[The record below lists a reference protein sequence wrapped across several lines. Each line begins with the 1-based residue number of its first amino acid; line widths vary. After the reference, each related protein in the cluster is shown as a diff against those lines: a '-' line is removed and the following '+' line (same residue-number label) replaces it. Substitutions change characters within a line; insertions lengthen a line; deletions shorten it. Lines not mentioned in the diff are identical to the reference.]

1 MVNKSSF
8 RFLWMGQSLANC
20 GDVFYIV
27 GLITTIYEATGSA
40 TYMALV
46 PFFIT
51 TSRFIS
57 GVIAP
62 LIIDRTRLKLML
74 AYSQLGKTVIILLLA
89 CFSSIF
95 LSSDTIFLIFLFV
108 IVISFLDGWA
118 NPASNALLPKL
129 VEPNDLVKANSFLAI
144 LDQTIRLG
152 GWPVGGIL
160 VAVVGGDNVIWLTF
174 LLFVASTI
182 MMALIKDNDEDV
194 MMDKKPKKISKWD
207 TLKEGWVTIWRTP
220 PLRTISIVDFI
231 ESIANVVWVAAII
244 YVYVDQVL
252 QTSEQWWG
260 YINASFF
267 AGLMLGGILSL
278 KWSHLVNQ
286 HLVMFIVVGAF
297 LVSLTTL
304 IFGLISTPWMAL
316 VIAMLF
322 GMANQIKAVAQQTT
336 TQTSVAHRLLPK
348 VYSAKDAI
356 ISATFGVSS
365 LSLGYLTDLFGV
377 RFTFLL
383 AATLL
388 FLSAIFVVVNR
399 KDLKLNK

>member
-129 VEPNDLVKANSFLAI
+129 VEPNNLVKANSFLAI

-207 TLKEGWVTIWRTP
+207 TLKEGWVTIWQTP

-260 YINASFF
+260 YINSSFF
-267 AGLMLGGILSL
+267 AGLMIGGILSL

-286 HLVMFIVVGAF
+286 HLVIFIVVGAF

-336 TQTSVAHRLLPK
+336 IQTSVAHRLLPK

-388 FLSAIFVVVNR
+388 FSSAIFVVVNR

>member
-51 TSRFIS
+51 TSRFVS

-62 LIIDRTRLKLML
+62 LIIDRTRLKLLL
-74 AYSQLGKTVIILLLA
+74 AYSQLGKTIIILLLA
-89 CFSSIF
+89 GFSSIF
-95 LSSDTIFLIFLFV
+95 LSSNTIFLIFLFV

-129 VEPNDLVKANSFLAI
+129 MEPNDLVKANSFLAI

-160 VAVVGGDNVIWLTF
+160 VAVVGADNVIWLTF

-182 MMALIKDNDEDV
+182 MMALIKDNDDDV
-194 MMDKKPKKISKWD
+194 MMDKKQKKFSKWD
-207 TLKEGWVTIWRTP
+207 TLKEGWVTIWKTP

-231 ESIANVVWVAAII
+231 ESIANVVWIAAIM

-260 YINASFF
+260 YINSSFF
-267 AGLMLGGILSL
+267 AGLMIGGFLSL

-356 ISATFGVSS
+356 IAATFGVSS
-365 LSLGYLTDLFGV
+365 LLLGYLTDLFGV

-388 FLSAIFVVVNR
+388 FSSAIFVVMNQ
-399 KDLKLNK
+399 KDLKIKK

>member
-51 TSRFIS
+51 TSRFVS

-62 LIIDRTRLKLML
+62 LIIDRTRLKLLL
-74 AYSQLGKTVIILLLA
+74 AYSQLGKTIIILLLA
-89 CFSSIF
+89 GFSSIF
-95 LSSDTIFLIFLFV
+95 LSSNTIFLIFLFV

-129 VEPNDLVKANSFLAI
+129 MEPNDLVKANSFLAI

-160 VAVVGGDNVIWLTF
+160 VAVVGADNVIWLTF

-182 MMALIKDNDEDV
+182 MMALIKDNDDDV
-194 MMDKKPKKISKWD
+194 MMDKKQKKLSKWD
-207 TLKEGWVTIWRTP
+207 TLKEGWVTIWKTP

-231 ESIANVVWVAAII
+231 ESIANVVWIAAIM

-260 YINASFF
+260 YINSSFF
-267 AGLMLGGILSL
+267 AGLMIGGFLSL

-304 IFGLISTPWMAL
+304 IFGLISTPWMTL

-356 ISATFGVSS
+356 IAATFGVSS
-365 LSLGYLTDLFGV
+365 LLLGYLTDLFGV

-388 FLSAIFVVVNR
+388 FSSAIFVVMNQ
-399 KDLKLNK
+399 KDLKIKK

>member
-27 GLITTIYEATGSA
+27 GLITTIYVATGSA

-89 CFSSIF
+89 GFSRIF

-174 LLFVASTI
+174 LLFGASTI

-194 MMDKKPKKISKWD
+194 MMDKKPKISKWD
-207 TLKEGWVTIWRTP
+207 TLKEGWVTIWQTP

-267 AGLMLGGILSL
+267 AGLMIGGILSL

>member
-51 TSRFIS
+51 TSRFVS

-62 LIIDRTRLKLML
+62 LIIDRTRLKLLL
-74 AYSQLGKTVIILLLA
+74 AYSQLGKTIIILLLA
-89 CFSSIF
+89 GFSSIF
-95 LSSDTIFLIFLFV
+95 LSSNTIFLIFLFV

-129 VEPNDLVKANSFLAI
+129 MEPNDLVKANSFLAI

-160 VAVVGGDNVIWLTF
+160 VAVVGADNVIWLTF

-182 MMALIKDNDEDV
+182 MMALIKDNDDDV
-194 MMDKKPKKISKWD
+194 MMDKKQKKLSKWD
-207 TLKEGWVTIWRTP
+207 TLKEGWVTIWKTP

-231 ESIANVVWVAAII
+231 ESIANVVWIAAIM

-260 YINASFF
+260 YINSSFF
-267 AGLMLGGILSL
+267 AGLMIGGFLSL

-388 FLSAIFVVVNR
+388 FLSAIFVAVNR

>member
-129 VEPNDLVKANSFLAI
+129 VKPNDLVKANSFLAI

-207 TLKEGWVTIWRTP
+207 TLKEGWVTIWQTP

-267 AGLMLGGILSL
+267 AGLMIGGILSL

>member
-89 CFSSIF
+89 GFSSTF

-129 VEPNDLVKANSFLAI
+129 MEPNDLVKANSFLAI

-160 VAVVGGDNVIWLTF
+160 VAIVGGDNVIWLTF

-194 MMDKKPKKISKWD
+194 MMDKESKKISKWD
-207 TLKEGWVTIWRTP
+207 TLKEGWVTIWQTP

-267 AGLMLGGILSL
+267 AGLMIGGILSL

-286 HLVMFIVVGAF
+286 HLVMFILVGAF

>member
-51 TSRFIS
+51 TSRFVS

-62 LIIDRTRLKLML
+62 LIIDRTRLKLLL
-74 AYSQLGKTVIILLLA
+74 AYSQLGKTIIILLLA
-89 CFSSIF
+89 GFSSIF
-95 LSSDTIFLIFLFV
+95 LSSNTIFLIFLFV

-129 VEPNDLVKANSFLAI
+129 MEPNDLVKANSFLAI

-160 VAVVGGDNVIWLTF
+160 VAVVGADNVIWLTF

-182 MMALIKDNDEDV
+182 MMALIKDNDDDV
-194 MMDKKPKKISKWD
+194 MMDKKQKKLSKWD
-207 TLKEGWVTIWRTP
+207 TLKEGWVTIWKTP

-231 ESIANVVWVAAII
+231 ESIANVVWIAAIM

-252 QTSEQWWG
+252 QTNEQWWG
-260 YINASFF
+260 YINSSFF
-267 AGLMLGGILSL
+267 AGLMIGGFLSL

>member
-51 TSRFIS
+51 TSRFVS

-62 LIIDRTRLKLML
+62 LIIDRTRLKLLL
-74 AYSQLGKTVIILLLA
+74 AYSQLGKTIIILLLA
-89 CFSSIF
+89 GFSSIF
-95 LSSDTIFLIFLFV
+95 LSSNTIFLIFLFV

-129 VEPNDLVKANSFLAI
+129 MEPNNLVKANSFLAI

-160 VAVVGGDNVIWLTF
+160 VAVVGADNVIWLTF

-182 MMALIKDNDEDV
+182 MMALIKDNDDDV
-194 MMDKKPKKISKWD
+194 MMDKKQKKLSKWD
-207 TLKEGWVTIWRTP
+207 TLKEGWVTIWKTP

-231 ESIANVVWVAAII
+231 ESIANVVWIAAIM

-260 YINASFF
+260 YINSSFF
-267 AGLMLGGILSL
+267 AGLMIGGFLSL

>member
-51 TSRFIS
+51 TSRFVS

-62 LIIDRTRLKLML
+62 LIIDRTRLKLLL
-74 AYSQLGKTVIILLLA
+74 AYSQLGKTIIILLLA
-89 CFSSIF
+89 GFSSIF
-95 LSSDTIFLIFLFV
+95 LSSNTIFLIFLFV

-129 VEPNDLVKANSFLAI
+129 MEPNNLVKANSFLAI

-160 VAVVGGDNVIWLTF
+160 VAVVGADNVIWLTF

-182 MMALIKDNDEDV
+182 MMALIKDNDDDV
-194 MMDKKPKKISKWD
+194 MMDKKQKKLSKWD
-207 TLKEGWVTIWRTP
+207 TLKEGWVTIWKTP

-231 ESIANVVWVAAII
+231 ESIANVVWIAAIM

-260 YINASFF
+260 YINSSFF
-267 AGLMLGGILSL
+267 AGLMIGGFLSL

-356 ISATFGVSS
+356 IAATFGVSS
-365 LSLGYLTDLFGV
+365 LLLGYLTDLFGV

-388 FLSAIFVVVNR
+388 FSSAIFVAVKR

>member
-51 TSRFIS
+51 TSRFVS

-62 LIIDRTRLKLML
+62 LIIDRTRLKLLL
-74 AYSQLGKTVIILLLA
+74 AYSQLGKTIIILLFA
-89 CFSSIF
+89 GFSSIF
-95 LSSDTIFLIFLFV
+95 LSSNTIFLIFLFV

-129 VEPNDLVKANSFLAI
+129 MEPNDLVKANSFLAI
-144 LDQTIRLG
+144 LEQTIRLG

-160 VAVVGGDNVIWLTF
+160 VAVVGADNVIWLTF

-182 MMALIKDNDEDV
+182 MMALIKDNDDDV
-194 MMDKKPKKISKWD
+194 MMDKKQKKFSKWD
-207 TLKEGWVTIWRTP
+207 TLKEGWVTIWKTP

-231 ESIANVVWVAAII
+231 ESIANVVWIAAIM

-260 YINASFF
+260 YINSSFF
-267 AGLMLGGILSL
+267 AGLMIGGFLSL

-356 ISATFGVSS
+356 IAATFGVSS
-365 LSLGYLTDLFGV
+365 LLLGYLTDLFGV

-388 FLSAIFVVVNR
+388 FSSAIFVVMNQ
-399 KDLKLNK
+399 KDLKIKK

>member
-62 LIIDRTRLKLML
+62 LIIDRTRLKLLL
-74 AYSQLGKTVIILLLA
+74 AYSQLGKTMIILLLA
-89 CFSSIF
+89 VFSSIF
-95 LSSDTIFLIFLFV
+95 LSSNTIFLIFLFV
-108 IVISFLDGWA
+108 MVISFLDGWA
-118 NPASNALLPKL
+118 NPASNALLPRL
-129 VEPNDLVKANSFLAI
+129 MEPNDLVKANSFLAI

-207 TLKEGWVTIWRTP
+207 TLKEGWVTIWQTP
-220 PLRTISIVDFI
+220 PLRTISIIDFI
-231 ESIANVVWVAAII
+231 ESIANVVWIAAIM

-252 QTSEQWWG
+252 QTNEQWWG
-260 YINASFF
+260 YINSSFF
-267 AGLMLGGILSL
+267 AGLMIGGFLSL

-348 VYSAKDAI
+348 IYSAKDAI
-356 ISATFGVSS
+356 IAATFGVSS
-365 LSLGYLTDLFGV
+365 LLLGYLTDLFGV

-383 AATLL
+383 SATLL
-388 FLSAIFVVVNR
+388 FSSAIFVVVNR
-399 KDLKLNK
+399 KDLKLKK

>member
-129 VEPNDLVKANSFLAI
+129 VKPNDLVKANSFLAI

-207 TLKEGWVTIWRTP
+207 TLKEGWVTIWQTP

-267 AGLMLGGILSL
+267 AGLMIGGILSL

-286 HLVMFIVVGAF
+286 HLVMFILVGAF

-388 FLSAIFVVVNR
+388 FLSSIFVVVNR